1 MRSVDDML
9 NELDPARD
17 KFARDLINDFL
28 PLLDACADLQTHA
41 NRALRDVLTAGI
53 PHGPQ
58 VIAVSLFAMARR
70 NYQSV
75 AVAVGH
81 GFPVEGAIVGRTLFE
96 TMLDIYWVLAHPDEA
111 PDRLKEHELA
121 TRFVFQAAYE
131 RYGPT
136 AVHERHFTGAE
147 IAQKERVLSRYG
159 DKLQKAQW
167 SGTNA
172 YERKTALRD
181 RLSTEADRHELD
193 VMYAVAHRAQCLL
206 THPSPEGISHV
217 IQTDAD
223 NNFRGFLF
231 SSNDRYVREA
241 LGNATR
247 AFRWAYHGFREAVRT
262 GPDAEFD
269 KIYHEVLPRFAM
281 LRFNGAPKPGRN
293 DPCPCGSR
301 LKFKQ
306 CHQRWGQRVGME

>member
-147 IAQKERVLSRYG
+147 IAQKNESCQDMETNCRKPSGAARTRTSARQRSEIGYRPKLTDTSSTSCMRSLIALS
-159 DKLQKAQW
+159 A
-167 SGTNA
+167 
-172 YERKTALRD
+172 
-181 RLSTEADRHELD
+181 
-193 VMYAVAHRAQCLL
+193 C
-206 THPSPEGISHV
+206 
-217 IQTDAD
+217 
-223 NNFRGFLF
+223 
-231 SSNDRYVREA
+231 
-241 LGNATR
+241 
-247 AFRWAYHGFREAVRT
+247 
-262 GPDAEFD
+262 
-269 KIYHEVLPRFAM
+269 
-281 LRFNGAPKPGRN
+281 
-293 DPCPCGSR
+293 
-301 LKFKQ
+301 
-306 CHQRWGQRVGME
+306 